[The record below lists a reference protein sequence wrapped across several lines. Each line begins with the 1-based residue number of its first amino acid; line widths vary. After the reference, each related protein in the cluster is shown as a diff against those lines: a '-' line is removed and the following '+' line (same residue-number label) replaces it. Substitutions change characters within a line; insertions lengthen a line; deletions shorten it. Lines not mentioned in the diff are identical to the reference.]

1 MASANMWIFSTVA
14 VAFFVTGMWMIHLLR
29 SHFPTL
35 YQKIACKIWV
45 ATFCLT
51 IPLFLKGLNT
61 WLYGRRGKYF
71 HYYSN
76 HFAFVNSVYI
86 LLSSLLP
93 IVTQMSSLIFGAESM
108 KNNEQK
114 EVKAPSVLEEE

>member
-14 VAFFVTGMWMIHLLR
+14 VTFFVTGMWMIHLLR

-35 YQKIACKIWV
+35 YQEIACKIWV

-61 WLYGRRGKYF
+61 LLYGRKKKYF
-71 HYYSN
+71 NYYSN
-76 HFAFVNSVYI
+76 HFAFVNSFYI

-93 IVTQMSSLIFGAESM
+93 IVTQMSSLIFGAESL
-108 KNNEQK
+108 KKTAQK
-114 EVKAPSVLEEE
+114 EVKKPPV